1 MKAREWMDTFSL
13 FLGVFI
19 LRFQVCGLSIN
30 VDLKIAMWTFL
41 SRNLDWESSFCQ
53 EILTKSERLGL
64 FLSINLDKNAFSTKK
79 A

>member
-1 MKAREWMDTFSL
+1 MDGYFL

-79 A
+79 S